1 MDTRNKFN
9 TYMESAR
16 ISYWRNL
23 CLHEGTLRHYEK
35 GGDFVSV
42 GTVGR
47 YIGLIKSGTL
57 KYVAFSEDG
66 SEHVVGLEFAD
77 EFVAD
82 YPFSLRGQKAR
93 ISIVAETPC
102 DIYCLSTAALSERL
116 KNDPDFRE
124 IVTISTEA
132 VFSTA
137 YDRYI
142 DLHTKT
148 PKERYNI
155 LISQHPDLFL
165 HFPLKDIASF
175 LNITPTHLS
184 RLRKN
189 R

>member
-1 MDTRNKFN
+1 
-9 TYMESAR
+9 MESPP
-16 ISYWRNL
+16 ISYWRDL
-23 CLHEGTLRHYEK
+23 CLQEGTLRHYEK

-142 DLHTKT
+142 YLHTKT